1 MRAWKPAGF
10 GGVGSM
16 TCGPAWSVGVIVCV
30 GGVLAGGQEASRM
43 GSKVLSDSRGPG
55 DFKKNS
61 RDPGYSV
68 FFFLELVCHV
78 I

>member
-1 MRAWKPAGF
+1 M
-10 GGVGSM
+10 
-16 TCGPAWSVGVIVCV
+16 GVIVCV